1 RVFGFHLQWSVPGK
15 ILTHVAGAIGVD
27 EAGRGPL
34 AGPVLVAAVRL
45 PSGFDVR
52 GINDS
57 KALDRER
64 REQLAIRIKSDA
76 EFQLIEVGLEAIAK
90 RNILHATLDAMEAAA
105 VALKPQ
111 EDRIL
116 VDGDKV
122 PFGLRHRAEAIVDG
136 DATFACIAAASI
148 LAKTER
154 DRIMTDFAQEYPEY
168 GFEKHFGY
176 ATPEHL
182 AALHEHGPCPIHR
195 VTFRPICDM
204 LAQPCLT
211 FDA

>member
-1 RVFGFHLQWSVPGK
+1 MPTKSLIHISN
-15 ILTHVAGAIGVD
+15 AIGVD

-45 PSGFDVR
+45 AADFDAS

-57 KALDRER
+57 KALDRET
-64 REQLAIRIKSDA
+64 RERLAERILGSADCHLVEA
-76 EFQLIEVGLEAIAK
+76 GLEAIER
-90 RNILHATLDAMEAAA
+90 RNILHATLDSMEEA
-105 VALKPQ
+105 VRGLSPGSG
-111 EDRIL
+111 RIL
-116 VDGDKV
+116 IDGDKV
-122 PFGLRHRAEAIVDG
+122 PFGLRTRAESVVDG
-136 DATFACIAAASI
+136 DATYACIAAASI

-154 DRIMTDFAQEYPEY
+154 DRIMREFAREFPQY
-168 GFEKHFGY
+168 GFDRHFGY

-182 AALHEHGPCPIHR
+182 AALREHGPCPIHR
-195 VTFRPICDM
+195 TTFRPICDM